1 MTGSV
6 TFQFEDF
13 HRMDVPALN
22 LEPQSRPYD
31 MESLDSSSA
40 GIDYQHIAAGI
51 THDLQDMRMTAHKDV
66 RPVFVYQRFGTG
78 VIPPGV
84 PADMGHQDLHALA
97 FEEAV
102 ERVFETQVMVVA
114 VARDSH
120 KRFEP
125 CDLGGHFHAA
135 AEVSG
140 MPDLVDRFEKFPYA
154 GIKDAMGVGYE
165 AYIHMLQ
172 LDEDLL
178 LIQYDR
184 YDQVDGHI
192 QQGEDQGHD
201 FVHAENHRIV
211 P

>member
-114 VARDSH
+114 VARNAH
-120 KRFEP
+120 QRLE
-125 CDLGGHFHAA
+125 GGYFLCHIHPPS
-135 AEVSG
+135 EISG
-140 MPDLVDRFEKFPYA
+140 MPYLVDRLEELPELRVKDSV
-154 GIKDAMGVGYE
+154 GI
-165 AYIHMLQ
+165 
-172 LDEDLL
+172 
-178 LIQYDR
+178 
-184 YDQVDGHI
+184 
-192 QQGEDQGHD
+192 
-201 FVHAENHRIV
+201 
-211 P
+211 